1 MLEQVISF
9 LSEYSGMDRKDITYD
24 SILAVDLGLTSF
36 DIVEMSCRLEE
47 SFNLEIPDEDMISFR
62 KVGDISDYLTEHSPN
77 KD

>member
-1 MLEQVISF
+1 
-9 LSEYSGMDRKDITYD
+9 
-24 SILAVDLGLTSF
+24 LAVDLGLTSF